1 MRRPKME
8 SRVVSYRPELDGI
21 RAVAA
26 LAVVAFHINRFAPG
40 FLGVDVFFVLSG
52 YLITKLLRKGFAAK
66 ESLSKFYQRRFFR
79 LFPILLVNVVVV
91 SIILYSISHNFNL
104 EYALR
109 SVFYLRNILTTNNAG
124 EDLWTHTWSLAS
136 EQQYYLIFP
145 PILLFLL
152 RKISNL
158 NTLAALFIGTFLLLQ
173 GLNQFHFADKY
184 PIILSVII
192 RCSGLWLGCSLGTL
206 EKMPVINL
214 PKIRI
219 ALNLAWM
226 ISLVAA
232 LWLQST
238 FWVSLATYFMLV
250 IFEIPSRAQ
259 SKYALKNVLSRQP
272 LPYLGKIS
280 YSMYMWHPIVVFLV
294 FGYIAAPSYYRAA
307 IFFAALFL
315 VSAISFHFV
324 ESPATKFLSRRF
336 LRG

>member
-1 MRRPKME
+1 MKNE
-8 SRVVSYRPELDGI
+8 SRMVSYRPELDGI

-109 SVFYLRNILTTNNAG
+109 SLFYLRNLLTTNNAG

-145 PILLFLL
+145 PILLFLS
-152 RKISNL
+152 RRIFNL
-158 NTLAALFIGTFLLLQ
+158 NNLAALFTGTFLFLQ
-173 GLNQFHFADKY
+173 GLNQFQFADKY
-184 PIILSVII
+184 PVILSVII
-192 RCSGLWLGCSLGTL
+192 RCSGLWLGCSLGIL
-206 EKMPVINL
+206 EKLPVINI

-219 ALNLAWM
+219 VLNLVWI
-226 ISLVAA
+226 ISLAAA
-232 LWLQST
+232 LLMQST

-250 IFEIPSRAQ
+250 LFEIPTKEQ
-259 SKYALKNVLSRQP
+259 TKFALKNVLSWQP

-280 YSMYMWHPIVVFLV
+280 YSMYMWHPIVVFLI
-294 FGYIAAPSYYRAA
+294 FGYVEAASFQRAL

-315 VSAISFHFV
+315 VSVLSFHCV
-324 ESPATKFLSRRF
+324 ESPATKYLSRRF
-336 LRG
+336 LMG

>member
-1 MRRPKME
+1 MRRLTIE
-8 SRVVSYRPELDGI
+8 SRIGSYRPELDGI

-52 YLITKLLRKGFAAK
+52 YLITRLLRKGFAAK
-66 ESLSKFYQRRFFR
+66 ESLSRFYKRRFFR

-91 SIILYSISHNFNL
+91 STILYFISYQHNV
-104 EYALR
+104 EYPLR
-109 SVFYLRNILTTNNAG
+109 AVFYLRNILTTTHSG

-145 PILLFLL
+145 PILLFLS
-152 RKISNL
+152 RRISNL
-158 NTLAALFIGTFLLLQ
+158 NNLAALFIGTFFFLQ
-173 GLNQFHFADKY
+173 VLNQFQFADKY
-184 PIILSVII
+184 PVILSVII
-192 RCSGLWLGCSLGTL
+192 RCSGLWLGCSLGIL
-206 EKMPVINL
+206 EKFQVMNF

-219 ALNLAWM
+219 VLNLAWI

-232 LWLQST
+232 LLMQST

-250 IFEIPSRAQ
+250 LFEIPTKKQ
-259 SKYALKNVLSRQP
+259 TKLALINVLSWQP

-294 FGYIAAPSYYRAA
+294 FAYVDAASFQRAL

-315 VSAISFHFV
+315 VSALSFHFV
-324 ESPATKFLSRRF
+324 ESPATKYLSGKF

>member
-1 MRRPKME
+1 M
-8 SRVVSYRPELDGI
+8 VSYRPELDGI

-91 SIILYSISHNFNL
+91 SIILYFISHHFNP

-109 SVFYLRNILTTNNAG
+109 SLFYLRNLLTTNNAG

-145 PILLFLL
+145 PILLFLS
-152 RKISNL
+152 RRISNL
-158 NTLAALFIGTFLLLQ
+158 NYLAILFIGTFLFLQ
-173 GLNQFHFADKY
+173 GLNQFQFADKY
-184 PIILSVII
+184 PVILSAII
-192 RCSGLWLGCSLGTL
+192 RCSGLWLGCSLGIL
-206 EKMPVINL
+206 EKLPVINI

-219 ALNLAWM
+219 VLNLVWI
-226 ISLVAA
+226 ISLAAA
-232 LWLQST
+232 LLMQST
-238 FWVSLATYFMLV
+238 FWVSVATYFILV
-250 IFEIPSRAQ
+250 LFEIPTKKQTKLAF
-259 SKYALKNVLSRQP
+259 KNVLSWQP

-294 FGYIAAPSYYRAA
+294 FGYIDAPGYFRAA
-307 IFFAALFL
+307 IFSVALCL
-315 VSAISFHFV
+315 VSALSFHCV
-324 ESPATKFLSRRF
+324 ESPATKYLSRRF
-336 LRG
+336 SRG

>member
-1 MRRPKME
+1 ME
-8 SRVVSYRPELDGI
+8 SHIGSYRPELDGI

-40 FLGVDVFFVLSG
+40 FLGVDIFFVLSG
-52 YLITKLLRKGFAAK
+52 YLITKLLRKEFAAG
-66 ESLSKFYQRRFFR
+66 ESLSRFYQRRFFR
-79 LFPILLVNVVVV
+79 LFPILLVNVLVV
-91 SIILYSISHNFNL
+91 STILYSISYQFNV

-109 SVFYLRNILTTNNAG
+109 AVFYIRNVLTVNNVG

-152 RKISNL
+152 RRVSNFKKISI
-158 NTLAALFIGTFLLLQ
+158 LFVGSFLFLQ
-173 GLNQFHFADKY
+173 FLNQIHLSHGF
-184 PIILSVII
+184 PIIIDVLI
-192 RCSGLWLGCSLGTL
+192 RCSGLWLGCSLGIL
-206 EKMPVINL
+206 EKFPVINIL
-214 PKIRI
+214 KIRVV
-219 ALNLAWM
+219 LNLAWV

-232 LWLQST
+232 LLMQST
-238 FWVSLATYFMLV
+238 FWVSLATYFVLV
-250 IFEIPSRAQ
+250 LFEIPTRGHTKST
-259 SKYALKNVLSRQP
+259 LKNVLSFQP

-294 FGYIAAPSYYRAA
+294 FGYINASSLYRAS

-315 VSAISFHFV
+315 VSVLSFHLV
-324 ESPATKFLSRRF
+324 ESPANKYLNRRL